1 MDDETITIAE
11 QAERCR
17 RIARDML
24 DDDMRR
30 SLEELACEYE
40 ELLRADGG
48 DGSGSGQGFML
59 RE

>member
-1 MDDETITIAE
+1 MDEETFIIAE

-30 SLEELACEYE
+30 SLEALAREYE
-40 ELLRADGG
+40 ARLRAGAENDGG
-48 DGSGSGQGFML
+48 EGFML

>member
-1 MDDETITIAE
+1 MDEETLVIAQ

-17 RIARDML
+17 RLARQMM

-40 ELLRADGG
+40 SALRGDNGG
-48 DGSGSGQGFML
+48 GGEGFML